1 MGEARLEKVFLV
13 LFRYS
18 SVFSRK
24 SSLDVGEVFAL
35 GCKVGFWFANWNM
48 YFMQLLLSNFFLY
61 LVYDR
66 FEFTRIEITSY
77 FVGNVKR

>member
-1 MGEARLEKVFLV
+1 MGEAWLEKVFLV

-35 GCKVGFWFANWNM
+35 GWKVGFWFANWNM
-48 YFMQLLLSNFFLY
+48 YSMQLLLSNFFYIWCTTDLN
-61 LVYDR
+61 LLELR
-66 FEFTRIEITSY
+66 LHHIPLKT
-77 FVGNVKR
+77 